1 MGIIEIRPINS
12 VLLFCTNRFVTE
24 QPYDEQKF
32 HYPLDKSQNI
42 CYHKNTIESARG
54 TAPMTARQ
62 PAGEV
67 RWQRLNDGWFFWM
80 KLNARLSMGVFC
92 CLFVDFFIHSRR
104 HFYVRKKNSDRIKQA
119 WRQGLCLSQRRLHGR
134 IISQSR
140 RSRGIHVRGRCET
153 DRQTL
158 FPCNGGSR

>member
-32 HYPLDKSQNI
+32 HYPLDKSPKT
-42 CYHKNTIESARG
+42 CYYKNTIESARG

-67 RWQRLNDGWFFWM
+67 RWQRLNDGWLFLDEAERPSVDGRFLLPLCGFFYSF
-80 KLNARLSMGVFC
+80 KEAFLC
-92 CLFVDFFIHSRR
+92 Q
-104 HFYVRKKNSDRIKQA
+104 KKEQ
-119 WRQGLCLSQRRLHGR
+119 
-134 IISQSR
+134 
-140 RSRGIHVRGRCET
+140 
-153 DRQTL
+153 
-158 FPCNGGSR
+158 